1 MPPPQGPEIHYERM
15 RIPGGG
21 NASDRLQKPSE
32 GPENMQIIL
41 LDVVNKLKSKT
52 MYEQEQILKRL
63 KHRYQ
68 MTDAWMD
75 TLHDLIISETKDS
88 NSWRAFTNVFG
99 NGNAG
104 TYDQSERLS
113 MMVKSSSENG
123 GFQDVLRCLQS
134 LHTRI
139 SRLEQTSLS

>member
-15 RIPGGG
+15 RTPGGG
-21 NASDRLQKPSE
+21 DAPDRLQEPSE

-41 LDVVNKLKSKT
+41 HDVVNTLKSKT
-52 MYEQEQILKRL
+52 KNEQERILKRL

-68 MTDAWMD
+68 MTDTWMN
-75 TLHDLIISETKDS
+75 TLHDLIKSETKDS
-88 NSWRAFTNVFG
+88 NAVRAFWNVFG
-99 NGNAG
+99 YGNAG
-104 TYDQSERLS
+104 TYDLS
-113 MMVKSSSENG
+113 MMVKSSGENG
-123 GFQDVLRCLQS
+123 SFQDVLRCLQS